1 MFSYRTILG
10 SAWTITK
17 QHKKLWIFGFLAFL
31 LSAGGEYQILTK
43 ILNEDYGASVFDKM
57 QSGSVLSSGSFWSQ
71 MYQVCATQPRVGLGL
86 LLLMSLLI
94 LVAFFILWICVK
106 AQIALV
112 AWTKNYLAAKN
123 KDKTPSVW
131 TEISSSDK
139 KFWPVLGLNI
149 ALKVFIY
156 ILFFFLSIP
165 LIFLYFKDSSF
176 AILIYTLFF
185 IVFLPAAL
193 SISLIIKYSMAGVIL
208 DKQSFVK
215 SLESGHKLFCR
226 HWLVSLE
233 MAILLFL
240 INFLAGL
247 VIMFVLS
254 VVLLP
259 IILTLIVFNMLIPLY
274 IITAFSFLILILT
287 AAILM
292 TFQTSAWTILF
303 LELKGG
309 SVKAKLE
316 RIFSK
321 TTKNRQV
328 KK

>member
-10 SAWTITK
+10 SAWAITK

-57 QSGSVLSSGSFWSQ
+57 QSGPILFSGSFWSQ

-86 LLLMSLLI
+86 LLLTSLLI

-112 AWTKNYLAAKN
+112 AWTKTYLAAKN
-123 KDKTPSVW
+123 KDKVSSVW

-149 ALKVFIY
+149 ALKLFIY
-156 ILFFFLSIP
+156 LLFFLLSLP
-165 LIFLYFKDSSF
+165 LIFLYFRDSSF

-185 IVFLPAAL
+185 VVFLPAAL

-208 DKQSFVK
+208 DKQSFVQ

-247 VIMFVLS
+247 IIMFVLS

-274 IITAFSFLILILT
+274 IITAFAFLILILT

-309 SVKAKLE
+309 AVKAKLE

-321 TTKNRQV
+321 TTKNRKV